1 MKVIAQV
8 PPRCGV
14 GGIMIWVLFSKPYI
28 YPRCRLFKVSSSI
41 KPWRHQV
48 CNLTWI
54 QSAGVRHPRIG
65 VLTYIVLLL
74 SLDEWLTLILEF
86 PPPHYLLANEA
97 DEGLK
102 YKGRKAAVVT
112 TATTKFPLWK
122 ESSWDRL
129 HKQCESRGLLQGDI
143 FGRRKNL
150 QSGKAKTSV
159 TAEVCR
165 YTQVRKSDPDLGT
178 LCFFFKLAGKGRGK
192 PTKKSLLKGLSSSIC
207 MVNIMP
213 MFINPRILKR

>member
-74 SLDEWLTLILEF
+74 SLDEWLNSHSRVSSSSSPFGKWSWWGFEVQGQKSCCCDNS
-86 PPPHYLLANEA
+86 Y
-97 DEGLK
+97 
-102 YKGRKAAVVT
+102 YKVPA
-112 TATTKFPLWK
+112 
-122 ESSWDRL
+122 
-129 HKQCESRGLLQGDI
+129 
-143 FGRRKNL
+143 
-150 QSGKAKTSV
+150 
-159 TAEVCR
+159 
-165 YTQVRKSDPDLGT
+165 
-178 LCFFFKLAGKGRGK
+178 
-192 PTKKSLLKGLSSSIC
+192 LKGEQLGQASQAVWVTWS
-207 MVNIMP
+207 
-213 MFINPRILKR
+213 FAGRHFW